1 MQVTE
6 CLVCGANHWK
16 PLYDQLLLKCANC
29 GFITANLEVDQAQLD
44 EVYTENYFKGEE
56 YLDYLEDQEV
66 QRLNFRDRI
75 KEFEKVIGNSAPK
88 NILEIGCAY
97 GLFGD
102 EARRQWPSAQYTGFD
117 VVEEAIDH
125 AKRQLG
131 LDARNKDYLSEKL
144 PQKHDA
150 VFMWDVIEHLQH
162 PDKFLAKVSDEME
175 PDGTLCI
182 TTGDIGALVPKL
194 QGRKWRMIHPPSHLH
209 YFSKKTIEKLLNA
222 HGFELIRCSYP
233 SISRSVRLI
242 FFGLFMLNRNA
253 PKWVSKLH
261 NTIPSRWRVG
271 INTFD
276 IMFVIAKKKS

>member
-1 MQVTE
+1 MQTPS
-6 CLVCGANHWK
+6 CLVCGANNWQL
-16 PLYDQLLLKCANC
+16 LYDQLLLKCSNC
-29 GFITANLEVDQAQLD
+29 GFVTANMEVDQAQLD

-66 QRLNFRDRI
+66 QRLNFQDRI
-75 KEFEKVIGNSAPK
+75 KGFKKVVGKHEPK

-102 EARRQWPSAQYTGFD
+102 EAKKEWPKAHYTGFD

-125 AKRQLG
+125 AQKDLG
-131 LDARNKDYLSEKL
+131 LNAINQDYLSESMS
-144 PQKHDA
+144 QAHDA
-150 VFMWDVIEHLQH
+150 VFMWDVIEHLQF
-162 PDKFLAKVSDEME
+162 PEKFLAKISSEME
-175 PDGTLCI
+175 TGGALCI
-182 TTGDIGALVPKL
+182 TTGDIDALVPKL

-209 YFSKKTIEKLLNA
+209 YFSKKSIEKLLNA

-242 FFGLFMLNRNA
+242 FFGLFMLNRNP

-271 INTFD
+271 INTYD
-276 IMFVIAKKKS
+276 ILFVIAKKKS

>member
-1 MQVTE
+1 MQAPS
-6 CLVCGANHWK
+6 CLVCGANNWH
-16 PLYDQLLLKCANC
+16 PLYDQLLLKCNNC
-29 GFITANLEVDQAQLD
+29 GFVTANMEVDQAQLD

-66 QRLNFRDRI
+66 QRLNFQDRI
-75 KEFEKVIGNSAPK
+75 KEFKKVVGKYEPK

-102 EARRQWPSAQYTGFD
+102 EARNEWPSAQYKGFD

-125 AKRQLG
+125 AKIKFG
-131 LDARNKDYLSEKL
+131 LDAVNRDYLGENL
-144 PQKHDA
+144 FQKHDA
-150 VFMWDVIEHLQH
+150 VFMWDVIEHLQF
-162 PDKFLAKVSDEME
+162 PEKFLAKVSREIE
-175 PDGTLCI
+175 PGGTLCI
-182 TTGDIGALVPKL
+182 TTGDIGALVPGL
-194 QGRKWRMIHPPSHLH
+194 QGKKWRMIHPPSHLH
-209 YFSKKTIEKLLNA
+209 YFSKNTLEKLLGN
-222 HGFELIRCSYP
+222 HGFEVVRCSYP

-242 FFGLFMLNRNA
+242 FFGLFMLNRNP

-276 IMFVIAKKKS
+276 IIFVIAKKKS